1 MSTPA
6 RVRVLGLGLIAPGA
20 VRPVHALEPSVE
32 PPGDWFD
39 TGVLLP
45 GRGYRKLPPGCR
57 YLLAAARSALDDT
70 GAWFAGL
77 PPPRR
82 AAVIGGNNAGAAL
95 QDDFDRTVIATGA
108 ADLSPARVPYMALS
122 MFGGRLAPEHEL
134 RAFVLATNSPAVAG
148 LEAVQAAARALAA
161 GRATAVLAGAVED
174 RPAPVQGGG
183 CAHDLGAAVLV
194 CVPEG
199 TPVAEEHVDG
209 HCTVRGVRSYGR
221 CSVRGAFVGAAGG
234 APDEVLD
241 PLWDELLAD
250 GPPVARIDAVLD
262 DSPAGAA
269 VATWLTT
276 RAGDRA
282 VTAVT
287 RPPGSGSLAPLRRVV
302 GRLAAGTP
310 GRAVVLAASAHGHV
324 SIADVLP
331 DQTSPTPKGRT
342 S

>member
-1 MSTPA
+1 MNAPAPA
-6 RVRVLGLGLIAPGA
+6 RVRVLGLGMIAPGA
-20 VRPVHALEPSVE
+20 VRPAHALEPPVE
-32 PPGDWFD
+32 PLPDWFD
-39 TGVLLP
+39 TEALLP

-77 PPPRR
+77 PPQDR
-82 AAVIGGNNAGAAL
+82 AAVIGGNNAGATL

-122 MFGGRLAPEHEL
+122 MFGSRLAPEHGL
-134 RAFVLATNSPAVAG
+134 QAFVLAINSPAVAG
-148 LEAVQAAARALAA
+148 LEAVQTAARALATR
-161 GRATAVLAGAVED
+161 RATAVLAGAVED

-183 CAHDLGAAVLV
+183 DAHDLGAAVLV

-199 TPVAEEHVDG
+199 ASVAGERAYG
-209 HCTVRGVRSYGR
+209 H

-234 APDEVLD
+234 VPEVSEVLD
-241 PLWDELLAD
+241 PLWKELLAD
-250 GPPVARIDAVLD
+250 GRPVARIDAVLD

-269 VATWLTT
+269 VVAWLTA

-282 VTAVT
+282 VTTLA
-287 RPPGSGSLAPLRRVV
+287 RPPGSGTLAPLRRVV
-302 GRLAAGTP
+302 GRMAAGTAE
-310 GRAVVLAASAHGHV
+310 RAVVLAVSAHGHV

-331 DQTSPTPKGRT
+331 DAAGVP
-342 S
+342 

>member
-1 MSTPA
+1 MNAPA
-6 RVRVLGLGLIAPGA
+6 RVRVLGLGMVAPGA
-20 VRPVHALEPSVE
+20 VRPANALEPPVE
-32 PPGDWFD
+32 PRDDWFD
-39 TGVLLP
+39 TEALLP

-57 YLLAAARSALDDT
+57 YLLAAARSAVDDT

-77 PPPRR
+77 PAHDR

-95 QDDFDRTVIATGA
+95 QDDFDRTVIASGA

-122 MFGGRLAPEHEL
+122 MFGGRLAPEHGL
-134 RAFVLATNSPAVAG
+134 QAFVLATNSPAVAG

-174 RPAPVQGGG
+174 RPAPAQGGG
-183 CAHDLGAAVLV
+183 PAHDLGAAVLV
-194 CVPEG
+194 CVPDG
-199 TPVAEEHVDG
+199 APVAGE
-209 HCTVRGVRSYGR
+209 RSYGH

-234 APDEVLD
+234 VPETSEVLD
-241 PLWDELLAD
+241 PLWKELLAD

-269 VATWLTT
+269 VAEWLTA

-282 VTAVT
+282 VTTLT

-310 GRAVVLAASAHGHV
+310 GRAVVLAVSAHGHV

-331 DQTSPTPKGRT
+331 EQTSPTPKGRIP
-342 S
+342 